1 MWVILSQGLIMGL
14 LGSFH
19 CVGMCGPIAL
29 VLPVDRSS
37 KWTASIQTIMYHTG
51 RVVTYALMGLLFGLL
66 GKGLYLAGFQG
77 RISILMG
84 IIMILAVIF
93 PTNYLAKFG
102 MGKPFYNLVG
112 KLKQSLGS
120 YLQKKS
126 NTALFII
133 GLLNGLLPCGL
144 VYMALT
150 GAVATGDPY
159 TGALFMALFGLGTS
173 PLLTGIILAG
183 NFLSLNVRNKIN
195 KIIPYFVVLVGIIFI
210 LRGMELGIKFISP
223 PRQKLE
229 IRDNAKACV
238 HKVKPTNSYATLI

>member
-1 MWVILSQGLIMGL
+1 MLIILSQGLMMGL

-29 VLPVDRSS
+29 VLPVERSN
-37 KWTASIQTIMYHTG
+37 KWKGFIQTFMYHLG
-51 RVVTYALMGLLFGLL
+51 RVITYTLMGLLFGLL

-84 IIMILAVIF
+84 AIMILAVLF

-102 MGKPFYNLVG
+102 FGKPLYKLVS
-112 KLKQSLGS
+112 KLKSVLGS

-126 NTALFII
+126 SSAFITI

-150 GAVATGDPY
+150 GAVATGDAWM
-159 TGALFMALFGLGTS
+159 GAIFMALFGLGTS
-173 PLLTGIILAG
+173 FLLSGVIYAG
-183 NFLSLNVRNKIN
+183 NFLSLEIRNKIN
-195 KIIPYFVVLVGIIFI
+195 KIIPYFVVLVGLVFI
-210 LRGMELGIKFISP
+210 LRGMGLGIKYISP
-223 PRQKLE
+223 APQNLE
-229 IRDNAKACV
+229 IS
-238 HKVKPTNSYATLI
+238 TNPKTCH

>member
-1 MWVILSQGLIMGL
+1 MLIVLSQGLMMGL

-29 VLPVDRSS
+29 VLPVDRSN
-37 KWTASIQTIMYHTG
+37 KWKGFIQTFMYHLG
-51 RVVTYALMGLLFGLL
+51 RVITYTLMGLLFGLL

-102 MGKPFYNLVG
+102 FGKPLYMLVG
-112 KLKQSLGS
+112 KLKSVLGN

-126 NTALFII
+126 SSAFFTI

-144 VYMALT
+144 VYIALT
-150 GAVATGDPY
+150 GAIATGDAWM
-159 TGALFMALFGLGTS
+159 GAIFMALFGLGTS
-173 PLLTGIILAG
+173 FLLSGVIFAG
-183 NFLSLNVRNKIN
+183 NFLSLKIRNKIN
-195 KIIPYFVVLVGIIFI
+195 KIIPYFVVLVGLVFI
-210 LRGMELGIKFISP
+210 LRGMGLGIKYISP
-223 PRQKLE
+223 APQNLE
-229 IRDNAKACV
+229 IS
-238 HKVKPTNSYATLI
+238 TNPKTCH